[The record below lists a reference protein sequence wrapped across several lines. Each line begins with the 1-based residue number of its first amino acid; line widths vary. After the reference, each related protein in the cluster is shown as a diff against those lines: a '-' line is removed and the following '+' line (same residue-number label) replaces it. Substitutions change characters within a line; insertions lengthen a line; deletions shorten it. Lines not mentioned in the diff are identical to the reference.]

1 MGFILRDL
9 GSDAAKERIMD
20 FNMKYSVLMSV
31 YKNEKANFF
40 AQAVDSL
47 LNQTVAPDQIVL
59 VRDGEVYSELQET
72 IDRYVNGY
80 PDIFTYLPL
89 DENGGL
95 GKALRYGLEYCRNE
109 LVGRMDSDDISVPY
123 RFERQLEFMSNNP
136 DVDIVG
142 GNISEFVSDPAV
154 VADYRIVPQTND
166 EISAYLKKRNPFNH
180 MTVMFKRSSVEKSGS
195 YEDFYLF
202 EDYYLWV
209 RMYIAGVVFA
219 NIDEILVNVRIG
231 DMSSRRGGMRYYRS
245 CARLLKYMRKNHIIG
260 FVDEVKQ
267 STVRFCGYVLLPN
280 KMREWAY
287 KRFLRK
293 NDKAE

>member
-9 GSDAAKERIMD
+9 GFDAAKERIMD

-180 MTVMFKRSSVEKSGS
+180 MTVMFKRSSVEKAGS